1 MSYLGR
7 SAKLSRKTQEKV
19 SFLAT
24 AGQTVKTGLSYVSTF
39 VEVRVNGIILTDV
52 TDYTAT
58 NGNSIT
64 FGIALSLD
72 DEVTVI
78 SLKTF
83 VLADHYSKTESDAA
97 HYTKAASDTLVTN
110 AVNALV
116 DSSPAA
122 LDTLNELAAALG
134 DDANFST
141 TVTNSIATKLPLA
154 GGTMT
159 GDTLHGDNVKAK
171 FGTGGDL
178 EIYHDGSNSY
188 ITEIGDGD
196 LVLQSNGAKVGL
208 ASSSPSFE
216 WMVEANT
223 NGSVNL
229 YHDSAQKLA
238 TTSIGVDISGTVTAD
253 GLVVET
259 GTTSKITVSENTG
272 NGVASIDFVATSS
285 FPKTKIETDLSAAS
299 LTLSTVGNDRLK
311 IANNGDISFYEDT
324 GTTPSLQWLAA
335 TTGLNITGRETSR
348 SANTYALTVDNSAQ
362 SSNLTAAGAMNVKG
376 FYGNSLTVN
385 GLGDVSL
392 YDDSGNAKLFWDA
405 SAESLGIGTSTPE
418 SALHVAGAAE
428 NGQAA
433 KGVHLGMYNS
443 SYGMMEMVSA
453 AGVDSWIDFKDTDDT
468 DYSER
473 IRGGA
478 GNLQL
483 HTVGSE
489 RMRID
494 SSGNVGI
501 GTGLPALSMDIR
513 KSGRTIQLGKNP
525 ITNYYGSSMY
535 LSVDVGSTERAWNV
549 GTRYKTT
556 HKGDLVFEYS
566 TNDMGREGDARALSY
581 SERMRI
587 SSDGIVTKP
596 YQPSFSSNKANNTS
610 YGSYVP
616 VPFTIRSNVGGHF
629 NGSRFT
635 APVAGSYHFE
645 GGGVTHSVTSYFYMG
660 FKYNG
665 SQGHSKVYGSWRH
678 LPATAGEYDF
688 LHTSL
693 IVYLDVGD
701 YIELATGYNGGS
713 PYLEGNRSSFSG
725 HLIG

>member
-238 TTSIGVDISGTVTAD
+238 TTSTGVDISGTVTAD
-253 GLVVET
+253 GLTDGNAGFTDHYTQFRNDTEYGVAI
-259 GTTSKITVSENTG
+259 GMDASANGG
-272 NGVASIDFVATSS
+272 NGSLLLSGGQSKSIDFATDVTGG
-285 FPKTKIETDLSAAS
+285 FGAGS
-299 LTLSTVGNDRLK
+299 LAMS
-311 IANNGDISFYEDT
+311 IATNNDISFYEDT

-501 GTGLPALSMDIR
+501 GTSSPTEAL
-513 KSGRTIQLGKNP
+513 
-525 ITNYYGSSMY
+525 
-535 LSVDVGSTERAWNV
+535 
-549 GTRYKTT
+549 
-556 HKGDLVFEYS
+556 H
-566 TNDMGREGDARALSY
+566 
-581 SERMRI
+581 I
-587 SSDGIVTKP
+587 SSGGLLIDSYIPNAPASGTSGLIADYAGTNARFWSRGNATTRGGFEFKSLESDGGNQINAMSIDSSGIVTKP
-596 YQPSFSSNKANNTS
+596 YQPAFNSTKSGHYIETSGNNKITGWSNNL
-610 YGSYVP
+610 
-616 VPFTIRSNVGGHF
+616 NVGGHF
-629 NGSRFT
+629 DYANNKFV
-635 APVAGSYHFE
+635 APVTGSYHFCLNAMS
-645 GGGVTHSVTSYFYMG
+645 GQTTGDIQFKIYRNGVIYVGSNSMAQGDGPWRQTVVT
-660 FKYNG
+660 
-665 SQGHSKVYGSWRH
+665 
-678 LPATAGEYDF
+678 ATMA
-688 LHTSL
+688 
-693 IVYLDVGD
+693 
-701 YIELATGYNGGS
+701 LATNDYVEFYAYSNITSTIQQLYSGTYSHIDGY
-713 PYLEGNRSSFSG
+713 
-725 HLIG
+725 LIG

>member
-238 TTSIGVDISGTVTAD
+238 TTSTGVDISGTVTAD
-253 GLVVET
+253 GL
-259 GTTSKITVSENTG
+259 TVGNAGFTDHYTQFRNDTEYGVAIGMDASANGG
-272 NGVASIDFVATSS
+272 NGSLLLSGGQSKSIDFATDVTGG
-285 FPKTKIETDLSAAS
+285 FGAGS
-299 LTLSTVGNDRLK
+299 LAMS
-311 IANNGDISFYEDT
+311 IATNNDISFYEDT
-324 GTTPSLQWLAA
+324 GS
-335 TTGLNITGRETSR
+335 
-348 SANTYALTVDNSAQ
+348 
-362 SSNLTAAGAMNVKG
+362 TAK
-376 FYGNSLTVN
+376 F
-385 GLGDVSL
+385 
-392 YDDSGNAKLFWDA
+392 FWDA
-405 SAESLGIGTSTPE
+405 SAESLGIGTTAPILTGFGSGTKGLE
-418 SALHVAGAAE
+418 VAGDKAGIRLNGDAADSLYLISGSSKHWIYGKGAVPLTFST
-428 NGQAA
+428 NAA
-433 KGVHLGMYNS
+433 
-443 SYGMMEMVSA
+443 
-453 AGVDSWIDFKDTDDT
+453 
-468 DYSER
+468 
-473 IRGGA
+473 
-478 GNLQL
+478 
-483 HTVGSE
+483 E

-501 GTGLPALSMDIR
+501 GTSSPAATLHVKGLYGTTYNEATVGTGHIWR
-513 KSGRTIQLGKNP
+513 HQTSGSNGEGWEFHDT
-525 ITNYYGSSMY
+525 TNSKRVDLYYG
-535 LSVDVGSTERAWNV
+535 VAGSEYRAFYT
-549 GTRYKTT
+549 G
-556 HKGDLVFEYS
+556 G
-566 TNDMGREGDARALSY
+566 

-587 SSDGIVTKP
+587 DSSGKVGIGTSSPSNFLSVRDGMHVDEAYQAGAVTGLAGN
-596 YQPSFSSNKANNTS
+596 YCASFGRSAGRSIHLMGNAYVQDGYGIEFGAGGAASTLDDYEEGTWTPSFGASASATIHNTTYTKIGRLVHITGYFSGLTSFPTTSALSIGGLPFSGNAN
-610 YGSYVP
+610 YQMAQVW
-616 VPFTIRSNVGGHF
+616 
-629 NGSRFT
+629 
-635 APVAGSYHFE
+635 
-645 GGGVTHSVTSYFYMG
+645 
-660 FKYNG
+660 YN
-665 SQGHSKVYGSWRH
+665 SANDVNA
-678 LPATAGEYDF
+678 L
-688 LHTSL
+688 
-693 IVYLDVGD
+693 VYLAGNSSTLTLRPRNGTPADL
-701 YIELATGYNGGS
+701 IELSVQMTYITNQ
-713 PYLEGNRSSFSG
+713 
-725 HLIG
+725 

>member
-501 GTGLPALSMDIR
+501 GTSSPTEAL
-513 KSGRTIQLGKNP
+513 
-525 ITNYYGSSMY
+525 
-535 LSVDVGSTERAWNV
+535 
-549 GTRYKTT
+549 
-556 HKGDLVFEYS
+556 H
-566 TNDMGREGDARALSY
+566 
-581 SERMRI
+581 I
-587 SSDGIVTKP
+587 SSGGLLIDSYIPNAPASGTSGLIADYAGTNARFWSRGNATTRGGFEFKSLESDGGNQINAMSIDSSGIVTKP
-596 YQPSFSSNKANNTS
+596 YQPAFNSTKSGHYIETSGNNKITGWSNNL
-610 YGSYVP
+610 
-616 VPFTIRSNVGGHF
+616 NVGGHF
-629 NGSRFT
+629 DYANNKFV
-635 APVAGSYHFE
+635 APVTGSYHFCLNAMS
-645 GGGVTHSVTSYFYMG
+645 GQTTGDIQFKIYRNGVIYVGSNSMAQGDGPWRQTVVT
-660 FKYNG
+660 
-665 SQGHSKVYGSWRH
+665 
-678 LPATAGEYDF
+678 ATMA
-688 LHTSL
+688 
-693 IVYLDVGD
+693 
-701 YIELATGYNGGS
+701 LATNDYVEFYAYSNITSTIQQLYSGTYSHIDGY
-713 PYLEGNRSSFSG
+713 
-725 HLIG
+725 LIG